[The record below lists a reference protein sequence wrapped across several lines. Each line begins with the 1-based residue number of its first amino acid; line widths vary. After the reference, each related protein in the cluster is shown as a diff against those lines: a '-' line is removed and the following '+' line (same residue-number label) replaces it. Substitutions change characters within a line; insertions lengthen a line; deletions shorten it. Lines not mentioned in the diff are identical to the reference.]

1 MGHEKETLEAVTR
14 SRMAVDAARESESP
28 EVIEKAETSLRKN
41 LAGLYAVVE
50 NYPDLKADTMFV
62 SLETRIST
70 IETMIS
76 DRRELYN
83 EAVNALN
90 VRSETFPDMVIAK
103 LRHFEAAKMLEFTA
117 DETAEVDVKKSLI

>member
-76 DRRELYN
+76 DRRERYN

>member
-1 MGHEKETLEAVTR
+1 M
-14 SRMAVDAARESESP
+14 
-28 EVIEKAETSLRKN
+28 
-41 LAGLYAVVE
+41 VE

-76 DRRELYN
+76 DRRERYN

-90 VRSETFPDMVIAK
+90 VRIETFPDTVIAK